1 MLLVKEASAAIPF
14 SGMTRPVV
22 FLDAET
28 DGAGEPDPAIDR
40 VIQLG
45 IFVLRPDGTTSA
57 RTRLIHPGETCFP
70 LKRTEIHGVTDA
82 MLEGAPQFVSIA
94 RSLHEQLD
102 GCDIATF
109 NGANYDV
116 PLLWEEFFRAQIQW
130 DVSRHNFIDVAV
142 LWRKMEP
149 RSLTDA
155 VKRFAG
161 ALSSDNMHDA
171 GVDAR
176 ATFHVLAGM
185 MMAWPDAPRDVVELG
200 KTTAPTTKI
209 GGVELPRIDL
219 AGVLVR
225 NPAGDAIYSHKT
237 NRGKSVREDPGYG
250 RWILGKDF
258 SENTKQAI
266 RAEMKRVDPQ
276 QSLL

>member
-1 MLLVKEASAAIPF
+1 MLLVKEASAAVPF
-14 SGMTRPVV
+14 SGMTRPLV

-28 DGAGEPDPAIDR
+28 DGAGEPDPATDR
-40 VIQLG
+40 IIQLG
-45 IFVLRPDGTTSA
+45 IFVLAPDGQTSV
-57 RTRLIHPGETCFP
+57 RTRLIHPGATSFP
-70 LKRTEIHGVTDA
+70 LKRTDVHGVTDA
-82 MLEGAPQFVSIA
+82 MLDGAPSFVSIA

-116 PLLWEEFFRAQIQW
+116 PLLWEEFFRAQIMW

-149 RSLTDA
+149 RSLGDA
-155 VKRFAG
+155 MKRFCG
-161 ALSSDNMHDA
+161 GITEPMHDA

-176 ATFHVLAGM
+176 ATYHVVSGM
-185 MMAWPDAPRDVVELG
+185 LMAWPDAPRDVLELA
-200 KTTAPTTKI
+200 KVTAPTSKI

-225 NPAGDAIYSHKT
+225 NADGDAVYSHKT
-237 NRGKSVREDPGYG
+237 NRGTRLRDDPGYA

-258 SENTKQAI
+258 SENTKLVI
-266 RAEMKRVDPQ
+266 REELKRAEPQ
-276 QSLL
+276 QQLL